1 MKKREASQ
9 IIFGL
14 FNQNEVGPMFKE
26 SHTMVDRIDANRGEC
41 HAHQENSQDISD
53 RGYPDSRKNLAY
65 LGDRS
70 GKLLLVV

>member
-1 MKKREASQ
+1 
-9 IIFGL
+9 
-14 FNQNEVGPMFKE
+14 MFKE
-26 SHTMVDRIDANRGEC
+26 SHRIDANRGEY

-53 RGYPDSRKNLAY
+53 RGCPDSRKNLAY

>member
-1 MKKREASQ
+1 
-9 IIFGL
+9 
-14 FNQNEVGPMFKE
+14 MFKE
-26 SHTMVDRIDANRGEC
+26 SHTMVDRIDANRGEY

>member
-1 MKKREASQ
+1 
-9 IIFGL
+9 
-14 FNQNEVGPMFKE
+14 MFKE
-26 SHTMVDRIDANRGEC
+26 THTMVDRIDANRCEY

-53 RGYPDSRKNLAY
+53 RGCPDSRKNLAY